1 METTHGLQYHWLAN
15 NVATWETAFA
25 RYGNNIA
32 PGLQPQHWPSVFRY
46 FQRRLYVWCM
56 SVFLPDSICT
66 WKTREM
72 CRRPGPESSG
82 YTRAYW
88 KWENDSHLASLVG
101 LADGITSIHAG
112 VFKLAFQAATAGFLA
127 YGVEST
133 CPILLLRRRCLIE
146 LVTDEQPLLSQLT
159 REEINLQGF
168 FGHLLSV
175 CLIVSS
181 QTAPTGLAV
190 SAIFALAHDISD
202 GQLRSVHH
210 LCCEAGHSNGNMSR
224 NTFIG
229 SFWALLLGVVKI
241 HEHFEMKIFKKFQGL
256 RSQIFWSFLPIRAT
270 ILK

>member
-15 NVATWETAFA
+15 NLATWETAFA
-25 RYGNNIA
+25 RYRNNLA

-112 VFKLAFQAATAGFLA
+112 VFKLAFQAATAWFLA
-127 YGVEST
+127 YGVECT
-133 CPILLLRRRCLIE
+133 CTILLLRRRCLIE

-168 FGHLLSV
+168 FGHLLSM

-181 QTAPTGLAV
+181 QTAPTRLVV

-202 GQLRSVHH
+202 GQPRSAHH
-210 LCCEAGHSNGNMSR
+210 LWSR
-224 NTFIG
+224 TLKQKHIKKHFYWI
-229 SFWALLLGVVKI
+229 FLVLLLGVVKI
-241 HEHFEMKIFKKFQGL
+241 DEHFDMKIFKKFQGL

>member
-15 NVATWETAFA
+15 NLATWETAFA

-112 VFKLAFQAATAGFLA
+112 VFQTCIPSCHSRVPGIWCGKHLSHSAFEKEVFDWACHWWTATP
-127 YGVEST
+127 EST
-133 CPILLLRRRCLIE
+133 HPWGDQPPRFLWPSPLRVSDCIQSNSPHASCCIRHLCTCPWYKWWS
-146 LVTDEQPLLSQLT
+146 TS
-159 REEINLQGF
+159 
-168 FGHLLSV
+168 
-175 CLIVSS
+175 
-181 QTAPTGLAV
+181 
-190 SAIFALAHDISD
+190 
-202 GQLRSVHH
+202 LRSPPVLWSPRTLKRKHVKKH
-210 LCCEAGHSNGNMSR
+210 
-224 NTFIG
+224 FIG
-229 SFWALLLGVVKI
+229 SFWALCLG
-241 HEHFEMKIFKKFQGL
+241 
-256 RSQIFWSFLPIRAT
+256 W
-270 ILK
+270 